1 MTTLAKLV
9 AKQIDIGE
17 YVTYVF
23 EVVEEEERKRLST
36 KYIMCT
42 RYPNWN
48 HGTIDEGEVGY
59 LDFEEVRAGIDK
71 WFDGEKMVYYN
82 YNNIQFNKFVPK
94 SAKDKHEYIMQITLN
109 INYYEKV
116 YM

>member
-23 EVVEEEERKRLST
+23 EVVEEEERKRLNT

-94 SAKDKHEYIMQITLN
+94 SAKDKHEYIM
-109 INYYEKV
+109 
-116 YM
+116 

>member
-1 MTTLAKLV
+1 MTLLTRLIAKEIDTL
-9 AKQIDIGE
+9 G
-17 YVTYVF
+17 YTTYVF

-71 WFDGEKMVYYN
+71 WFDGEKMIPYN
-82 YNNIQFNKFVPK
+82 YNGIQFNKFVSKPK
-94 SAKDKHEYIMQITLN
+94 NEDNKYIM
-109 INYYEKV
+109 
-116 YM
+116 

>member
-17 YVTYVF
+17 YVTYAF

-71 WFDGEKMVYYN
+71 WFDGKDFIPYRYDD
-82 YNNIQFNKFVPK
+82 IQFIRFIEKPKTSPNKFV
-94 SAKDKHEYIMQITLN
+94 I
-109 INYYEKV
+109 
-116 YM
+116 